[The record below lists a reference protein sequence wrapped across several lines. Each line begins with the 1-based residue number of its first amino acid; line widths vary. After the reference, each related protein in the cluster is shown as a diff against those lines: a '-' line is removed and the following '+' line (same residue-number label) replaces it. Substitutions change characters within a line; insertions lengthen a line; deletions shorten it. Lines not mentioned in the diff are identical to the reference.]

1 MFCGRCG
8 KRVLD
13 DMLFCPFC
21 GTPIVI
27 PDQEPDAPEAPAETP
42 KAVEEPPRRSLFT
55 EEEIR
60 AREEALEA
68 KKAEEEFVP
77 LMFDFDAPEEESAPE
92 ELSETP
98 AAEAPADEAPASEET
113 VSAAERE
120 PLSPRPEKPRTRA
133 ANTYVPVRDLDP
145 KDLFMDEPEEN
156 KYTADFFDTDEY
168 DSDEYDADEDDDYDF
183 EDREEGGFFRRHVR
197 GMVAMI
203 LFAVVLLVCVIWAFS
218 TDGQNTLAKLNMA
231 WTAQPYAKLGYE
243 AFGAEDYTLSAKYYS
258 RAIALEQD
266 NYEYAHSAMVAEYQ
280 ADNID
285 AATVMAK
292 KCIELAPDNAEPYTE
307 LKKIYTGKELP
318 WDVKELLAQGYARTG
333 DESLNLTE

>member
-1 MFCGRCG
+1 MFCGKCG

-27 PDQEPDAPEAPAETP
+27 PDQEPAEPEAPVDAP
-42 KAVEEPPRRSLFT
+42 KAVEEPPRQSLFT

-60 AREEALEA
+60 EREQALEA
-68 KKAEEEFVP
+68 KAAEEEFVP
-77 LMFDFDAPEEESAPE
+77 LTFDFDAPEAEDVSE
-92 ELSETP
+92 ELPEAPAEETP
-98 AAEAPADEAPASEET
+98 AQEEAPQKEPESRLYASRP
-113 VSAAERE
+113 V
-120 PLSPRPEKPRTRA
+120 SPRPRA
-133 ANTYVPVRDLDP
+133 ANTYVPPRDIDP
-145 KDLFMDEPEEN
+145 KDLFMDEPNEDE
-156 KYTADFFDTDEY
+156 YDAADFNTDGY
-168 DSDEYDADEDDDYDF
+168 DSDEDDDFDF

-197 GMVAMI
+197 GMVALI
-203 LFAVVLLVCVIWAFS
+203 LFAVVLLVCVIWGFS
-218 TDGQNTLAKLNMA
+218 AGGQTTLAKLNVA
-231 WTAQPYAKLGYE
+231 WTAQPYAKLGYD
-243 AFGAEDYTLSAKYYS
+243 AYGAKDYTLSAKYYS

-266 NYEYAHSAMVAEYQ
+266 NYEYAHSAMVAEYM

-292 KCIELAPDNAEPYTE
+292 KCIELAPDSAEPYTE

-333 DESLNLTE
+333 DESLNITE

>member
-21 GTPIVI
+21 GTAIVI
-27 PDQEPDAPEAPAETP
+27 PDQEPVKAAPEASESAP
-42 KAVEEPPRRSLFT
+42 KAPDPQPRQSLFT

-68 KKAEEEFVP
+68 KQTAEEFVP
-77 LMFDFDAPEEESAPE
+77 LKFDFDTPETEETIAENADAPQVAA
-92 ELSETP
+92 P
-98 AAEAPADEAPASEET
+98 AAEPAPVKKPDLYAN
-113 VSAAERE
+113 
-120 PLSPRPEKPRTRA
+120 RPKNLRA
-133 ANTYVPVRDLDP
+133 HGTNTYVPLRDLDP
-145 KDLFMDEPEEN
+145 KDLFMDEPED
-156 KYTADFFDTDEY
+156 A
-168 DSDEYDADEDDDYDF
+168 YDADGSDSVEAVDDNEADYDF
-183 EDREEGGFFRRHVR
+183 EDKESGGFFRRHVR
-197 GMVAMI
+197 GMVALI
-203 LFAVVLLVCVIWAFS
+203 LFAVVVLVCVIWGFS
-218 TDGQNTLAKLNMA
+218 ADGQLTLAKLNVA
-231 WTAQPYAKLGYE
+231 WTAQPYAKLGYD
-243 AFGAEDYTLSAKYYS
+243 AYGAKDYTLSAKYYS

-266 NYEYAHSAMVAEYQ
+266 NYEYAHSAMVAEYM

-333 DESLNLTE
+333 DESLNITE